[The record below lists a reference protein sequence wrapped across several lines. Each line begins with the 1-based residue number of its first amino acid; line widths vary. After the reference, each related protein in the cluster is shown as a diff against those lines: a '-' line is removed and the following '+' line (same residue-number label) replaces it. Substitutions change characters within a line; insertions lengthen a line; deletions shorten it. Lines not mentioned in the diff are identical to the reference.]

1 MNISTP
7 VDFNSLVFRTNDA
20 LGEGFFGE
28 VYRVTDGK
36 KYDDRFVA
44 KVFRT
49 PKALALLNKVGHGV
63 SYEKETTALK
73 VLGPKDISPKLYFEK
88 NTYSTR
94 FYVMEA
100 MNETL
105 SDILIHD
112 YFTREHLNKLTR
124 LLQRL
129 FETNYRHNDLHVN
142 NVMWNDRLNDFR
154 IVDWGM
160 YDIDTKTNPSPGIK
174 QMIRSGD
181 MFNLVQLYV
190 TYRIDN
196 DGEEYWDKAFKEFL
210 TLVPNSDILSKRL
223 TKKEMTR
230 WIKNGIIDYLETST
244 TNTPT
249 RSKLKSKKKS
259 KSKSNKLIYRE
270 AKTLLGKPTNTAFVE
285 MQNLSTRKRSSKKS
299 RSSDRDVYRTKSSS
313 SRKSR
318 QSQPTLS
325 N

>member
-7 VDFNSLVFRTNDA
+7 VDFDSLVFRTNDE

-49 PKALALLNKVGHGV
+49 PKALALLNKVYGV
-63 SYEKETTALK
+63 SYKKETTALK
-73 VLGPKDISPKLYFEK
+73 ELGPKDISPKLYFKK

-142 NVMWNDRLNDFR
+142 NVMWSDRLNDFR

-160 YDIDTKTNPSPGIK
+160 YDIDTKTNPNPGIK

-249 RSKLKSKKKS
+249 RSKFKSKK

-285 MQNLSTRKRSSKKS
+285 MQNLSTRRKSSK
-299 RSSDRDVYRTKSSS
+299 
-313 SRKSR
+313 KSR

>member
-1 MNISTP
+1 MNIKKP
-7 VDFNSLVFRTNDA
+7 VDFDSLVFKQKDV

-36 KYDDRFVA
+36 KYDDRFVV
-44 KVFRT
+44 KVFHT

-63 SYEKETTALK
+63 SYEKETAALK
-73 VLGPKDISPKLYFEK
+73 VLGPKDISPKIYFEK
-88 NTYSTR
+88 NTYSKR
-94 FYVMEA
+94 YYVMEA

-105 SDILIHD
+105 SDIFIHD

-142 NVMWNDRLNDFR
+142 NVMWSDHLNDFR

-160 YDIDTKTNPSPGIK
+160 YNIDTKTNRRSGIK

-190 TYRIDN
+190 TYKIDIGDN
-196 DGEEYWDKAFKEFL
+196 DYWNTSFEEFL
-210 TLVPNSDILSKRL
+210 TLVPNSEILSKQL
-223 TKKEMTR
+223 TKKEINHR
-230 WIKNGIIDYLETST
+230 IQKGIIDYLKTNT

-249 RSKLKSKKKS
+249 RSRIKSKKKS
-259 KSKSNKLIYRE
+259 NKLRYRE
-270 AKTLLGKPTNTAFVE
+270 ARTLLGENTNTAFVE
-285 MQNLSTRKRSSKKS
+285 MTNLSTRRKSIKRSS
-299 RSSDRDVYRTKSSS
+299 SSPRDVYRTASSS
-313 SRKSR
+313 SQKSR
-318 QSQPTLS
+318 SPHPTLS

>member
-1 MNISTP
+1 MSISTP
-7 VDFNSLVFRTNDA
+7 VDFDSLVFRKKDV
-20 LGEGFFGE
+20 LGEGFFGK

-36 KYDDRFVA
+36 KYVDGFVA
-44 KVFRT
+44 KLFHT
-49 PKALALLNKVGHGV
+49 PKALALLNKVGYGV

-73 VLGPKDISPKLYFEK
+73 VLGPKDISPKVYFEK
-88 NTYSTR
+88 NTYSSR

-142 NVMWNDRLNDFR
+142 NVMWSDRLNDFR

-160 YDIDTKTNPSPGIK
+160 YDIDTKTNRSSGIK
-174 QMIRSGD
+174 RMIRSGD

-190 TYRIDN
+190 TYRIDI
-196 DGEEYWDKAFKEFL
+196 DGEEYWEKAFKEFL
-210 TLVPNSDILSKRL
+210 TLVPNSETLSKQL
-223 TKKEMTR
+223 TKTEMTR
-230 WIKNGIIDYLETST
+230 LIKNGIINYLETNT

-249 RSKLKSKKKS
+249 RSKFKSKK

-285 MQNLSTRKRSSKKS
+285 MKNLTTRRKSSKRSS
-299 RSSDRDVYRTKSSS
+299 SSSRDVYRSSSS

-318 QSQPTLS
+318 SSHPTLS